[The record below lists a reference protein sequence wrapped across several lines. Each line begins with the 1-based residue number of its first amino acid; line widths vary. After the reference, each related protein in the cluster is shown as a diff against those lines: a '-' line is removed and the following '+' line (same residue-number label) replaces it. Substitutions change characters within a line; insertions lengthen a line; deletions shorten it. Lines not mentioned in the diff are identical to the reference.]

1 MLFSKQSIMYKSI
14 THKIGRKEIYEIPG
28 YILGLIGIYLLAQL
42 CACKKNNNQVN
53 IAPKDSTYFNP
64 PNYKLKSYAIAN
76 IGNSH
81 YSFTY
86 DAMGRL
92 ATINHSGLD
101 RYKCF
106 YQGKALYN
114 MINENPF
121 TSADTINYYYNAGLL
136 NRIDIIPEND
146 VVSEKLDL
154 AYDHLKRVTQIN
166 WQIRTNDSWN
176 TNRKLVFTYYP
187 DNNISTYKNYY
198 YNGTVLSLFDSTS
211 YVGYDN
217 KINPKVNFFIFGL
230 LNDHFVYLP
239 YVKLQMNNPI
249 NETLIRGT
257 NTFKTEHHYTY
268 LDSLV
273 TNDNKTINVIPNN
286 GVPYNFTGA
295 EFYEYY

>member
-1 MLFSKQSIMYKSI
+1 M
-14 THKIGRKEIYEIPG
+14 GIYEIPDFFLG
-28 YILGLIGIYLLAQL
+28 MIVFFILSQL
-42 CACKKNNNQVN
+42 YACKKDN
-53 IAPKDSTYFNP
+53 IKVDNAPKDSSYFNP
-64 PNYKLKSYAIAN
+64 PIYKLKSYTIAN

-101 RYKCF
+101 QYKCF
-106 YQGKALYN
+106 YQGKALYK

-121 TSADTINYYYNAGLL
+121 TSADTINYYYNSGLL

-146 VVSEKLDL
+146 VVSEKLEL
-154 AYDHLKRVTQIN
+154 AYDQSKRVTQIN
-166 WQIRTNDSWN
+166 WNIRTNNKWN
-176 TNRKLVFTYYP
+176 INRKLVFTYYP
-187 DNNISTYKNYY
+187 DNNISAYKNYY
-198 YNGTVLSLFDSTS
+198 YSGVDLSLFDSTS

-239 YVKLQMNNPI
+239 YVKLQINNPI
-249 NETLIRGT
+249 NEMLIRGT

-273 TNDNKTINVIPNN
+273 TNDNKTINVIPIN
-286 GVPYNFTGA
+286 GVPYTFTGA
-295 EFYEYY
+295 EFFEYY